1 MRRFHRFAQ
10 IGLAA
15 MLLSGVASAALAQSA
30 PASPATDDRDARINQ
45 LEAEVHALIGEVQDL
60 KHEQAAQI
68 QTLNTAPA
76 PAPDK
81 PSAVASIANGRPVIA
96 SADGAFSVT
105 LHGVMQFDAAQY
117 LQHSAGPTNADFRR
131 DGPALGSSTSN
142 TDAGHA
148 RDLKDGDYFRR
159 SRIGIDGTVFSDFD
173 YRLLFDFAGSGTE
186 DAGQVY
192 ETWLQYSGLRPA
204 YFRIGAF
211 PQSIGLEDQG
221 STNGMPFLERPG
233 ASDVARNLAAGDT
246 RTGAQLFGYGP
257 HWFVSA
263 AVTGRTVGVVN
274 TGTVLAINSTPTT
287 SAIGTAQTYGDQLG
301 FVGRLA
307 GTPLHGSDW
316 LIHVGVHGSYV
327 DRPADAS
334 GPGTNGVVPVSA
346 GVVRLSDTPEL
357 RVDGTKFI
365 DTGNIDTRHAST
377 AGLELAGQ
385 KQRFFAQG
393 EFERIAIQRSDISST
408 PTFTGGYVEAG
419 VFLTDDARRYN
430 AATAAFDGPSVNH
443 SLHPS
448 SGSWGAWELVARY
461 SDINLNYH
469 AGALGTAPVAD
480 AIRGGDQK
488 IWTAGLNWYLN
499 PAMRLMLD
507 YEHVQIDRLS
517 PSASAFSTPAG
528 AQIGQTY
535 NAVALRS
542 QVGF

>member
-1 MRRFHRFAQ
+1 MRRFNRTGRAVL
-10 IGLAA
+10 GAA
-15 MLLSGVASAALAQSA
+15 LLSGLAGSALAQTP
-30 PASPATDDRDARINQ
+30 PAADDRDARINQ
-45 LEAEVHALIGEVQDL
+45 LESEVHALMTEVETL
-60 KHEQAAQI
+60 KHDQATQI
-68 QTLNTAPA
+68 QTLSTPANTAP
-76 PAPDK
+76 PK
-81 PSAVASIANGRPVIA
+81 PSAIASIAGGRPVIS
-96 SADGAFSVT
+96 SADGAFSAT

-117 LQHSAGPTNADFRR
+117 LQSSAGPTSSDFRR
-131 DGPALGSSTSN
+131 DGPALGASASN

-148 RDLKDGDYFRR
+148 RNLKDGDVFRR

-173 YRLLFDFAGSGTE
+173 YRVLFDFAGSGTE

-211 PQSIGLEDQG
+211 PESIGLEDQG

-233 ASDVARNLAAGDT
+233 ASDVSRNLAAGDT
-246 RTGAQLFGYGP
+246 RTGAQLFGYGQ

-287 SAIGTAQTYGDQLG
+287 AAIGTAQTYSDQLG

-334 GPGTNGVVPVSA
+334 GPAANGAIPVSA

-365 DTGNIDTRHAST
+365 DTGNIDARNAGTV
-377 AGLELAGQ
+377 GLELAGQ

-393 EFERIAIQRSDISST
+393 EFEHISIERSDINST

-419 VFLTDDARRYN
+419 WFLTDDARRYN
-430 AATAAFDGPSVNH
+430 ASTAAFDGPSVNH
-443 SLHPS
+443 PLHPS
-448 SGSWGAWELVARY
+448 AGSWGAWELALRY
-461 SDINLNYH
+461 SDMDLNYH
-469 AGALGTAPVAD
+469 AGSVGTAPAVD

-488 IWTAGLNWYLN
+488 IWTAGVNWYLN

-507 YEHVQIDRLS
+507 YEHVQIERLS
-517 PSASAFSTPAG
+517 PNATAFATPAG

-535 NAVALRS
+535 NAIALRS

>member
-1 MRRFHRFAQ
+1 MSSFRKTGAGGV
-10 IGLAA
+10 IALLLAGA
-15 MLLSGVASAALAQSA
+15 ATSALAQST
-30 PASPATDDRDARINQ
+30 PATPGDDRDARISQ
-45 LEAEVHALIGEVQDL
+45 LESEVHALMDEVHEL
-60 KHEQAAQI
+60 KRDQATQI
-68 QTLNTAPA
+68 QTLNTSQAAAPS
-76 PAPDK
+76 K
-81 PSAVASIANGRPVIA
+81 PSALASIANGRPTIS
-96 SADGAFSVT
+96 SADGAFSAT

-117 LQHSAGPTNADFRR
+117 LQPSAGPTSKDFRR

-148 RDLKDGDYFRR
+148 RDLKDGDFFRR

-211 PQSIGLEDQG
+211 SESIGLEDQG
-221 STNGMPFLERPG
+221 STNGMLFLERPG
-233 ASDVARNLAAGDT
+233 ATDVARNIAAGDT
-246 RTGAQLFGYGP
+246 RTGAQLFGYGQ

-263 AVTGRTVGVVN
+263 AVTGRTIGVVN
-274 TGTVLAINSTPTT
+274 TGAVVTINSTPTT
-287 SAIGTAQTYGDQLG
+287 AAIGTAQTYGDQLG

-334 GPGTNGVVPVSA
+334 GPGVNGAVPISA
-346 GVVRLSDTPEL
+346 SVVRLSDTPEL
-357 RVDGTKFI
+357 RVDGTKLI
-365 DTGNIDTRHAST
+365 DTGNIDARHAST
-377 AGLELAGQ
+377 EGLEIAGQ
-385 KQRFFAQG
+385 KGRFFAQG
-393 EFERIAIQRSDISST
+393 EYEHIAVQRSDINST
-408 PTFTGGYVEAG
+408 PSFSGEYLEAG
-419 VFLTDDARRYN
+419 YFLTDDTRRYN
-430 AATAAFDGPSVNH
+430 AATAAFDGPAVNRPL
-443 SLHPS
+443 SPS
-448 SGSWGAWELVARY
+448 SGQWGALELALRY

-469 AGALGTAPVAD
+469 AGAAGTAPAAD

-507 YEHVQIDRLS
+507 YEHVQILRLS
-517 PSASAFSTPAG
+517 PSASAFSTPTG

-535 NAVALRS
+535 NAIALRS

>member
-1 MRRFHRFAQ
+1 MSSFRN
-10 IGLAA
+10 IGA
-15 MLLSGVASAALAQSA
+15 SGVVALLLASAATSALAQSA
-30 PASPATDDRDARINQ
+30 PTAPTDDRDARINQ
-45 LEAEVHALIGEVQDL
+45 LESEVHALIDEVREL
-60 KHEQAAQI
+60 KRDQATQI
-68 QTLNTAPA
+68 QTLNTSQAAAPS
-76 PAPDK
+76 K
-81 PSAVASIANGRPVIA
+81 PSALASIANGRPTIS
-96 SADGAFSVT
+96 SADGAFSAT

-117 LQHSAGPTNADFRR
+117 LQPSAGPTSTDFRR
-131 DGPALGSSTSN
+131 DGPALGASASN

-148 RDLKDGDYFRR
+148 RDLKDGDLFRR

-173 YRLLFDFAGSGTE
+173 YRLLFDFAGAGTE
-186 DAGQVY
+186 NSGQVY

-211 PQSIGLEDQG
+211 AQSIGLEDQG
-221 STNGMPFLERPG
+221 STNGMLFLERPG
-233 ASDVARNLAAGDT
+233 PSDVARNLAAGDT
-246 RTGAQLFGYGP
+246 RTGAQLFGYGQ

-301 FVGRLA
+301 LVGRVA

-334 GPGTNGVVPVSA
+334 GPGANGAVPISA
-346 GVVRLSDTPEL
+346 SVVRLSDTPEL

-365 DTGNIDTRHAST
+365 DTGNIDARHAST
-377 AGLELAGQ
+377 EGLEIAGQ

-393 EFERIAIQRSDISST
+393 EYEHIAVQRSDIHST
-408 PTFTGGYVEAG
+408 PTFNGEYLEAG
-419 VFLTDDARRYN
+419 YFLTDDARRYN
-430 AATAAFDGPSVNH
+430 AATAAFDGPGVNH
-443 SLHPS
+443 PLSPS
-448 SGSWGAWELVARY
+448 NGQWGAWELAVRY

-469 AGALGTAPVAD
+469 AGAAGAAPVAD

-507 YEHVQIDRLS
+507 YEHVQIERLS
-517 PSASAFSTPAG
+517 PSASAFATPAG

-535 NAVALRS
+535 NAIALRS

>member
-1 MRRFHRFAQ
+1 MRNFNRTGRVAL
-10 IGLAA
+10 GAV
-15 MLLSGVASAALAQSA
+15 LLSGFAGAALAQT
-30 PASPATDDRDARINQ
+30 SPAADDRDARINQ
-45 LEAEVHALIGEVQDL
+45 LEAEVHALIGEVQEL
-60 KHEQAAQI
+60 KHDQATQI
-68 QTLNTAPA
+68 QTLAAAGPA
-76 PAPDK
+76 TPAK
-81 PSAVASIANGRPVIA
+81 PSAVASIANGRPVI
-96 SADGAFSVT
+96 STPDGAFSVT

-117 LQHSAGPTNADFRR
+117 LQSSAGPTNADFRR
-131 DGPALGSSTSN
+131 DGPALGGSTSN

-148 RDLKDGDYFRR
+148 RDLKDGDLFRR
-159 SRIGIDGTVFSDFD
+159 SRIGLDGTVFSDFD

-186 DAGQVY
+186 DSGQVY

-246 RTGAQLFGYGP
+246 RTGAQLFGYGQ

-287 SAIGTAQTYGDQLG
+287 SAIGTAQSYGDQLG

-334 GPGTNGVVPVSA
+334 GPGTNGSVPISA

-377 AGLELAGQ
+377 AGVELAGQ

-393 EFERIAIQRSDISST
+393 EFEHIAIQRSDISST

-419 VFLTDDARRYN
+419 LFLTDDARRYN

-443 SLHPS
+443 ALSPS
-448 SGSWGAWELVARY
+448 SGNWGAWELVARY
-461 SDINLNYH
+461 SDIDLNYH
-469 AGALGTAPVAD
+469 AGAAGTAPTAD

-488 IWTAGLNWYLN
+488 ILTAGLNWYLN

-507 YEHVQIDRLS
+507 YEHVQIQRLS
-517 PSASAFSTPAG
+517 PSATAFSTPAG

-535 NAVALRS
+535 NAIALRS